1 MAKNNQLLVNGAKNG
16 MEQFKTEVASA
27 LGLQQYDSL
36 DKGELTSRQN
46 GYVGGN
52 MTKKMVYF
60 AEQAINTQGAEV
72 VANSPAVEL
81 PERIRKQN
89 EQASTGALPGHI
101 ASGEQFA
108 TLH

>member
-1 MAKNNQLLVNGAKNG
+1 MARKNQLVVNSARNN
-16 MEQFKTEVASA
+16 MEKFKGEVASE

-60 AEQAINTQGAEV
+60 AEQAINQGNIEQV
-72 VANSPAVEL
+72 SNSPAVEL

-89 EQASTGALPGHI
+89 EQASVGALPGYV
-101 ASGEQFA
+101 A
-108 TLH
+108 TPELQSFH